1 MFWGRGKS
9 LATTG
14 IQTPDYPA
22 HSLVGIPTMLCL
34 LSFLEV
40 INFYSF
46 LPYLL
51 CDKFIFSWYN
61 LNASLSYVPNYTLI
75 RQFLTCTESQFFII
89 TSSVCYLLGVAL
101 CPQSDIKKSHFRNW
115 F

>member
-1 MFWGRGKS
+1 
-9 LATTG
+9 
-14 IQTPDYPA
+14 
-22 HSLVGIPTMLCL
+22 MLCL
-34 LSFLEV
+34 LPFLEV
-40 INFYSF
+40 IYFYSF

-61 LNASLSYVPNYTLI
+61 LNANLSHVSNYILI
-75 RQFLTCTESQFFII
+75 SQFLTCTESQCFII
-89 TSSVCYLLGVAL
+89 TSSICYLLGVAL